1 MLKLFVVLLRRISK
15 RSLPQFGSFDN
26 RMNRCLKMKKDKVL
40 ENIEVCSN
48 CFSPRIVPYMGYE
61 TGKRFIC
68 QDCNHISVV
77 TIIFETLDEL
87 VKALKNKRDA

>member
-1 MLKLFVVLLRRISK
+1 MLQFDYLE
-15 RSLPQFGSFDN
+15 SL
-26 RMNRCLKMKKDKVL
+26 MNRSDKMEKDKEL
-40 ENIEVCSN
+40 KDIEVCSN

-77 TIIFETLDEL
+77 TIIFENLDEL
-87 VKALKNKRDA
+87 VKALKNKRGD

>member
-1 MLKLFVVLLRRISK
+1 M
-15 RSLPQFGSFDN
+15 
-26 RMNRCLKMKKDKVL
+26 KMSKDKQL
-40 ENIEVCSN
+40 KNIEVCSN

-68 QDCNHISVV
+68 QDCDHISVV

-87 VKALKNKRDA
+87 VKALKHKRDG

>member
-1 MLKLFVVLLRRISK
+1 M
-15 RSLPQFGSFDN
+15 
-26 RMNRCLKMKKDKVL
+26 MKSNPKDL

-68 QDCNHISVV
+68 QDCEHISVV
-77 TIIFETLDEL
+77 TILFENLDSL
-87 VKALKNKRDA
+87 VKFLREKGDAEN